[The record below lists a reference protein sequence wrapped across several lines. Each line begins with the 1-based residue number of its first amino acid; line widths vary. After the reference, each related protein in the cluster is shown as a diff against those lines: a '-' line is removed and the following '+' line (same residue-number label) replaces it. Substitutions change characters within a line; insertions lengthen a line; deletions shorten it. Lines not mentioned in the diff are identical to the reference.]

1 MVTGDE
7 MFLQRSGILLL
18 LAAQIVTGSEFVRKD
33 IALDEGQ
40 LSFLLRPGETPALIL
55 IPGSFWDSS
64 LWDEV
69 IPHLDHEMSL
79 VLVEMRGHGRSW
91 PPAKDGSIE
100 LFATD
105 VLRVAD
111 ALGLNEFYVGGHSIG
126 GMVALEVGDRR
137 PESVLGV
144 VSIEGWTNHHA
155 AQDAFEGRMTDT
167 LTPELRTK
175 EKEGRERATGRWTTE
190 QRKAFARIW
199 RQWDGSHF
207 LQSTN
212 LPVLELYGDRGR
224 PTPTLEQLRIPLRRN
239 VRVAWINNASHNLPL
254 EQPDKVG
261 RAIKHFIDQ
270 WESHRVGGSGPPA
283 DGR

>member
-1 MVTGDE
+1 

-155 AQDAFEGRMTDT
+155 AHVDSRVTDKREGGSRKSDRPLDHRTTQSLCPDLAAMGWLPLSSEHEPSRTRAIRRSRTPDT
-167 LTPELRTK
+167 HAGAAPNSTQK
-175 EKEGRERATGRWTTE
+175 ERAGGVDQ
-190 QRKAFARIW
+190 QRF
-199 RQWDGSHF
+199 S
-207 LQSTN
+207 
-212 LPVLELYGDRGR
+212 
-224 PTPTLEQLRIPLRRN
+224 
-239 VRVAWINNASHNLPL
+239 
-254 EQPDKVG
+254 
-261 RAIKHFIDQ
+261 
-270 WESHRVGGSGPPA
+270 
-283 DGR
+283 

>member
-1 MVTGDE
+1 
-7 MFLQRSGILLL
+7 MFLKRFAILLL
-18 LAAQIVTGSEFVRKD
+18 LVAQIAAGSEFVRKSVS
-33 IALDEGQ
+33 LDEGQ

-69 IPHLDHEMSL
+69 IPHLDHDTTL
-79 VLVEMRGHGRSW
+79 VLVELRGHGRSW

-100 LFATD
+100 LFAAD

-111 ALGLNEFYVGGHSIG
+111 ALDLNEFYVGGHSIG
-126 GMVALEVGDRR
+126 GMVALEMGDRR

-144 VSIEGWTNHHA
+144 ISIEGWTNHHA
-155 AQDAFEGRMTDT
+155 ARDAFQGRMADT
-167 LTPELRTK
+167 LTPELQAR
-175 EKEGRERATGRWTTE
+175 EKEGRAKATAHWTEE

-207 LQSTN
+207 LQTTN

-224 PTPTLEQLRIPLRRN
+224 PKPTQEQLRIPYRKN
-239 VRVAWINNASHNLPL
+239 VRLTWIENASHNLPL
-254 EQPDKVG
+254 ERPDKVG
-261 RAIKHFIDQ
+261 QAIKHFIKES
-270 WESHRVGGSGPPA
+270 ESHRTGGLPPPA
-283 DGR
+283 NGP